1 MTYERIEENK
11 KKIVLPLEKRRE
23 KNGEEKKRIR
33 IKLSW
38 GKE

>member
-1 MTYERIEENK
+1 MTYERIQENK

-23 KNGEEKKRIR
+23 KNEEENKRKR